1 MYARMTLLEID
12 TLRISVQDALKLFR
26 EQVVPDLH
34 EQPGYLGIY
43 AMTNPDGK
51 AALMSLWDTEEHA
64 TVERDFYTEE
74 LRKYAT
80 FFRSTPGRDHYEV
93 AFVEEPA
100 KAG

>member
-12 TLRISVQDALKLFR
+12 TLRIGVDDALAILR
-26 EQVVPDLH
+26 EQVVPTLH

-43 AMTNPDGK
+43 AMTTPEGK
-51 AALMSLWDTEEHA
+51 AALLSLWDTEEHA
-64 TVERDFYTEE
+64 TVNRDFYTDE

-93 AFVEEPA
+93 VFMEEPT
-100 KAG
+100 KVR